1 MVKSVNEGLTALQIT
16 VVLSFMLYA
25 SWSDIKTR
33 EVSNKVWAFLGPVGL
48 AFTLANIHLTGS
60 YSKFNDLALSFLIT
74 TGIAMALF
82 YLGFFGGADAKALIC
97 LSLALPYPPTEVFTP
112 AFSFISFLPLSVF
125 ANAVLSSVLI
135 AFYALLRNVLRLTSG
150 KSLFEG
156 LESEPITKKFM
167 SLITGYKVKVS
178 DLKEKFYLYPI
189 EKIEQTQEG
198 KITKKLQVLIQA
210 EADREADV
218 AKIAE
223 FSRSG
228 LVSEVWA
235 TPGLPFLFFI
245 TVGLIVTLLFGDVIF
260 WLISLLWKA

>member
-1 MVKSVNEGLTALQIT
+1 MVRRVNEALTALQII

-33 EVSNKVWAFLGPVGL
+33 EVSNKVWALLGPLGL
-48 AFTLANIHLTGS
+48 ALTLANIHLSGF
-60 YSKFNDLALSFLIT
+60 YSKLNDLALSFLIT
-74 TGIAMALF
+74 TGIAVALF

-97 LSLALPYPPTEVFTP
+97 LSLALPYNPIEGFTP
-112 AFSFISFLPLSVF
+112 VFNFIPILPLSVF
-125 ANAVLSSVLI
+125 INAIFSSVLI
-135 AFYALLRNVLRLTSG
+135 AFYALLRNIVWFASG

-156 LESEPITKKFM
+156 LESESVTRKFM

-189 EKIEQTQEG
+189 EKIERNQEG

-210 EADREADV
+210 ESDREADV

-245 TVGLIVTLLFGDVIF
+245 TVGLILTLLIGDVVF
-260 WLISLLWKA
+260 WLISLLWKI

>member
-1 MVKSVNEGLTALQIT
+1 MNEALTALQIT
-16 VVLSFMLYA
+16 VVLSFMVYA

-48 AFTLANIHLTGS
+48 AFTLINIHFSGS
-60 YSKFNDLALSFLIT
+60 YSKLNDLALSFMIT
-74 TGIAMALF
+74 TGIAVALF

-97 LSLALPYPPTEVFTP
+97 LSLALPYNPTDGFTP
-112 AFSFISFLPLSVF
+112 VFSFIPFPLSVF
-125 ANAVLSSVLI
+125 ANAILSSILI
-135 AFYALLRNVLRLTSG
+135 AFYALLRNVLWVASG

-156 LESEPITKKFM
+156 LESESLAKKFM

-198 KITKKLQVLIQA
+198 KVTKKLQVLVHA

-223 FSRSG
+223 LSRSG

-245 TVGLIVTLLFGDVIF
+245 TVGLILTLLFGDVIF
-260 WLISLLWKA
+260 WLISLLCKI

>member
-1 MVKSVNEGLTALQIT
+1 MVKSVNEGLTAIQIT

-33 EVSNKVWAFLGPVGL
+33 EVSNKVWAFLGPIGL
-48 AFTLANIHLTGS
+48 AITLANIHLTGS
-60 YSKFNDLALSFLIT
+60 YSKLNDLALSFLIT
-74 TGIAMALF
+74 TVLAIALF

-112 AFSFISFLPLSVF
+112 AFSFIPLLPLSVF
-125 ANAVLSSVLI
+125 ANAILSSVLI
-135 AFYALLRNVLRLTSG
+135 AFYALLRNVLWFASG

-156 LESEPITKKFM
+156 LESESVTKKFM

-178 DLKEKFYLYPI
+178 DLKEKVYLYPV

-198 KITKKLQVLIQA
+198 KITKKLQVFIQA

-218 AKIAE
+218 AKIDD

-228 LVSEVWA
+228 LVREVWA
-235 TPGLPFLFFI
+235 TPGLPFLLFI
-245 TVGLIVTLLFGDVIF
+245 TFGLIITLLFGDVIF
-260 WLISLLWKA
+260 WLISLFWKA